1 MKDEMDQLAEGL
13 WMRLRDILRAQSRW
27 DGFVHDPE
35 GEKSQPLPPPE
46 ESERLAADMVLRALR
61 VGIDPINHAILRRL
75 TRENEVALTSLI
87 EQTGLSRIALMET
100 INDLSQVGLASYAV
114 ETRQV
119 RATVGAIGLL
129 GLLDEVRARL
139 ARMIEIQNPKSK
151 SQNQS

>member
-13 WMRLRDILRAQSRW
+13 WMRLRDILMAQSRW
-27 DGFVHDPE
+27 DCFVHDPE

-75 TRENEVALTSLI
+75 TQENEVALTSLI

-119 RATVGAIGLL
+119 HATAGAIGLL

-139 ARMIEIQNPKSK
+139 ARMIEIQNPKAK